1 MADKAITR
9 RLKIFVN
16 GEEVD
21 ATITN
26 LRKNLAKFRT
36 LANREI
42 EGTDKFKKYNKEVS
56 KLEGEYDQ
64 ARKAQKTFREDVK
77 LTAAGVEDGERA
89 LGDFTAS
96 FSQMLQGFRSGD
108 ILQIKEGFNGVKN
121 GIRGATKAALA
132 FIATPIGIAITAL
145 VGIGVAAKAWFDY
158 NSQIVEA
165 LRLTQQ
171 ITGET
176 GEAANQ
182 ARIRGE
188 ALADTFDV
196 DFKETLLTAN
206 SLAQQF
212 GITFEEAFDVLENQL
227 VRGQKNNSEFFQSL
241 NEYPTFFKQA
251 GFSAEEFG
259 RIISTGY
266 DLGIYSD
273 KLPDALKEFDL
284 AIKEQTKTT
293 RDALVNAFGAPFTDE
308 ILEKVKT
315 GEITSKEALEAIA
328 VEADKANINVQQN
341 AQLTADLFKG
351 AGEDAG
357 GALKIFDAYNQAIV
371 QNQRELTESE
381 AILQEQINLNKEL
394 DSILSSV
401 FSTGDEGFGLL
412 VDKGK
417 LFVTEVLINLL
428 KIGVDVYNYFVDLN
442 NQSGTFSAILAGLGD
457 IATAPFK
464 VIGILIDNA
473 KIAFS
478 GLGDIIEGVF
488 TLNTDKIAEGMKK
501 TVAAGF
507 GALSEIKK
515 AAKADIEEIKN
526 AFAGNNKL
534 ERKTLGSFKTTDDE
548 PPKPDGPKEGDTK
561 FEGGIK
567 YIFKG
572 GKWVPVD
579 NNTGGGTGNGDDDKK
594 DKPKDD
600 EDGLTAEDK
609 RILESK
615 KKLTEFL
622 KLFDEE
628 QKILKQIEGLE
639 EAEAA
644 QLKEELELE
653 AKYLKLTEQAEGEKE
668 LLIQLKEAKDTE
680 LAAIDKKYKDAEA
693 KADAEHLKKI
703 TKQQQKAHEE
713 RLRARRQLNDEIING
728 IVSLAGSETK
738 VGQALL
744 IAKQIIAAKETLIE
758 ISKLK
763 NKASIAAADATLS
776 VTQGTAKTASAG
788 FPAAIPLLLLFAAQA
803 VGIFA
808 SVRKATKAANQV
820 APPSFARG
828 GDTGR
833 GNLGLGSNSGGF
845 VRGVVEEEE
854 YVIPKYVRNMPG
866 IPQVIQYL
874 EAKRTGNDAS
884 FAEGGDTSGN
894 TILVPDS
901 GPDNVMVKL
910 MEAIVFLNENLTRG
924 LYINYTLTDE
934 IDRRELAQ
942 KLDDTINES
951 KGN

>member
-42 EGTDKFKKYNKEVS
+42 EGTDKFKKYNEEVA
-56 KLEGEYDQ
+56 KLELEYDQ

-77 LTAAGVEDGERA
+77 LTAAGVSDSEKA
-89 LGDFTAS
+89 LSDFTGS
-96 FSQMLQGFRSGD
+96 FSQMIQGYKNGD
-108 ILQIKEGFNGVKN
+108 ILQVKEGFNGVKN
-121 GIRGATKAALA
+121 GIKGATKAALA

-171 ITGET
+171 ITGQT

-188 ALADTFDV
+188 ALADTFDL

-251 GFSAEEFG
+251 GFSAEEFA

-328 VEADKANINVQQN
+328 IEADKANINVQQN

-371 QNQRELTESE
+371 ENQRELSESE
-381 AILQEQINLNKEL
+381 AILQQQINLNKEL
-394 DSILSSV
+394 DSVLSSI
-401 FSTGDEGFGLL
+401 FSTGDQGFGLL

-428 KIGVDVYNYFVDLN
+428 KVSVDVYNYFVDLN
-442 NQSGTFSAILAGLGD
+442 NESGTFSAILAGLGD
-457 IATAPFK
+457 IATVPFK
-464 VIGILIDNA
+464 IIGILIDNA
-473 KIAFS
+473 KNAFS
-478 GLGDIIEGVF
+478 GLGDVIEGVF
-488 TLNTDKIAEGMKK
+488 TLDTDKIAQGMRKA
-501 TVAAGF
+501 VVSGVD
-507 GALSEIKK
+507 ALKDIKN
-515 AAKADIEEIKN
+515 AAKSDVEEIKN

-534 ERKTLGSFKTTDDE
+534 ERKTFKLPETVNTPVDN
-548 PPKPDGPKEGDTK
+548 GPQEGDTK
-561 FEGGIK
+561 FENGIK

-572 GKWVPVD
+572 GKWVPVKV
-579 NNTGGGTGNGDDDKK
+579 NEGTGTGNEDPEKKK
-594 DKPKDD
+594 DKKED
-600 EDGLTAEDK
+600 EDGLTAEDR
-609 RILESK
+609 RILESR
-615 KKLTEFL
+615 KKLAEFL
-622 KLFDEE
+622 KTFDEE
-628 QKILKQIEGLE
+628 QKILKQIEGLD

-653 AKYLKLTEQAEGEKE
+653 LKYEKLKEQAEGEAT
-668 LLIQLKEAKDTE
+668 LLSDLADAKYVE
-680 LAAIDKKYKDAEA
+680 LAAIDDKFRSEKEKAEKEHLDKLTEQEEEA
-693 KADAEHLKKI
+693 K
-703 TKQQQKAHEE
+703 EE
-713 RLRARRQLNDEIING
+713 RLRLRAQLRDQIISG
-728 IVSLAGSETK
+728 VIELAGSETK
-738 VGQALL
+738 VGKALL
-744 IAKQIIAAKETLIE
+744 VAKQIIAAKETLIE
-758 ISKLK
+758 LSKLK
-763 NKASIAAADATLS
+763 TKASMAAADASLS
-776 VTQGTAKTASAG
+776 IAQGTAKR
-788 FPAAIPLLLLFAAQA
+788 
-803 VGIFA
+803 V
-808 SVRKATKAANQV
+808 
-820 APPSFARG
+820 
-828 GDTGR
+828 
-833 GNLGLGSNSGGF
+833 
-845 VRGVVEEEE
+845 
-854 YVIPKYVRNMPG
+854 
-866 IPQVIQYL
+866 
-874 EAKRTGNDAS
+874 
-884 FAEGGDTSGN
+884 
-894 TILVPDS
+894 
-901 GPDNVMVKL
+901 
-910 MEAIVFLNENLTRG
+910 
-924 LYINYTLTDE
+924 
-934 IDRRELAQ
+934 
-942 KLDDTINES
+942 
-951 KGN
+951 